1 MICLILSIILI
12 PLFYF
17 SIKYFIIVYN
27 NRCKHEWETI
37 EDKDFGIVDKVVKR
51 RCKKCNKYDIKI
63 FTPKFK

>member
-27 NRCKHEWETI
+27 NRCEHEWETV
-37 EDKDFGIVDKVVKR
+37 EDRSYALSDRLVSR
-51 RCKKCNKYDIKI
+51 RCKKCNKYKI
-63 FTPKFK
+63 RIYEAKI